1 MKLEGFKYIEKK
13 LERLAKTAPEK
24 RDKFVE
30 IQGQILVGLA
40 KKKTPVD
47 DGTLQAGWHR
57 SDVSDGKTE
66 VYNNTDYAAH
76 VEYGYRRKERWVP
89 GEWKGEHFAYNPDA
103 KTGMRLKPKFI
114 KGKKML
120 HRGLLTYKKNFKLQS
135 RETLKAI
142 LEED

>member
-13 LERLAKTAPEK
+13 LARLAKTAPEK
-24 RDKFVE
+24 RDKFVARQGE
-30 IQGQILVGLA
+30 ILMGLA
-40 KKKTPVD
+40 KNETPVD
-47 DGTLQAGWHR
+47 QGELRAGWQR

-66 VYNNTDYAAH
+66 VFNNTDYAAD
-76 VEYGYRRKERWVP
+76 VEYGHRQKDRWVP
-89 GEWKGEHFAYNPDA
+89 GEWKGERFVYNPDA